1 MKGMAIPAGDSGN
14 GIFATINIT
23 PLTDIFLVLLIIFMV
38 ATAITIE
45 SAAHVDLPRLEAQ
58 AHPQQPKGVTISY
71 TSDHQIFVNGRH
83 VSEGEL
89 RAAVHDALAGA
100 TEKTVVFDG
109 DPSVILGDMVR
120 IVDIAKSS
128 GAEQIAL
135 AVSGNSSTSESAA
148 VPVPSG
154 AAPIPEPVAPGG
166 EPAPEPVAPTQ

>member
-1 MKGMAIPAGDSGN
+1 MAIQTSNGQD

-38 ATAITIE
+38 ATAVTIE
-45 SAAHVDLPRLEAQ
+45 SAAHVDLPRLESP
-58 AHPQQPKGVTISY
+58 AHPQQPQGVTISY
-71 TSDHQIFVNGRH
+71 TSDRQIFVNGKH
-83 VSEGEL
+83 VSEGDL
-89 RAAVHDALAGA
+89 RAAVHDALAHA
-100 TEKTVVFDG
+100 PEKMVVFDG

-135 AVSGNSSTSESAA
+135 AVSGNSSGGESAA

-154 AAPIPEPVAPGG
+154 TETVPEPVAPSG
-166 EPAPEPVAPTQ
+166 EPAPEPVAPSQ

>member
-1 MKGMAIPAGDSGN
+1 MAIPTGN
-14 GIFATINIT
+14 DGSGIFATINIT

-45 SAAHVDLPRLEAQ
+45 SAAHVDLPRLQ
-58 AHPQQPKGVTISY
+58 APTRSQPRGVTISY

-89 RAAVHDALAGA
+89 RSAVHDALARA
-100 TEKTVVFDG
+100 PEKMVVFDG

-135 AVSGNSSTSESAA
+135 AVSGSASGGESS
-148 VPVPSG
+148 VMP
-154 AAPIPEPVAPGG
+154 APPGTALPEPVAPGG
-166 EPAPEPVAPTQ
+166 EPAPESVAPSQ

>member
-1 MKGMAIPAGDSGN
+1 MAIPTGNGGN

-38 ATAITIE
+38 ATAVTIE
-45 SAAHVDLPRLEAQ
+45 SAAHVDLPRLEAPTQ
-58 AHPQQPKGVTISY
+58 HQQPPGVTISY
-71 TSDHQIFVNGRH
+71 TSDRQIFVNGKH
-83 VSEGEL
+83 VSEGDL
-89 RAAVHDALAGA
+89 GSAVHEALARA
-100 TEKTVVFDG
+100 PEKIVVFDG

-135 AVSGNSSTSESAA
+135 AVSGNSGGGESAA

-154 AAPIPEPVAPGG
+154 VEPIPEPVAPGG
-166 EPAPEPVAPTQ
+166 EPAPEPIAPSQ

>member
-1 MKGMAIPAGDSGN
+1 MAIPTGDGAD

-38 ATAITIE
+38 ATAVTIE
-45 SAAHVDLPRLEAQ
+45 SAAHVDLPRLESP

-83 VSEGEL
+83 VSESDL
-89 RAAVHDALAGA
+89 RSVVHDALAGT
-100 TEKTVVFDG
+100 TEKMVVFDG

-135 AVSGNSSTSESAA
+135 AVSANSARGESMA
-148 VPVPSG
+148 VPLPTS
-154 AAPIPEPVAPGG
+154 AEPIPEPVAPGG
-166 EPAPEPVAPTQ
+166 EPAPEPVAPPQ

>member
-1 MKGMAIPAGDSGN
+1 MAIPTGDDSG

-45 SAAHVDLPRLEAQ
+45 SAAHVDLPRLQAP
-58 AHPQQPKGVTISY
+58 AHPQQPQGVTISY
-71 TSDHQIFVNGRH
+71 TSDHQIFVNGKH

-89 RAAVHDALAGA
+89 RAAVHDAL
-100 TEKTVVFDG
+100 TRTPEKMVVFDG

-135 AVSGNSSTSESAA
+135 AVSGNSSGGESASI
-148 VPVPSG
+148 PVPSG
-154 AAPIPEPVAPGG
+154 VEPMPEPVAPGG
-166 EPAPEPVAPTQ
+166 EPAPEPVAPSQ

>member
-1 MKGMAIPAGDSGN
+1 MAIPTGNDGN

-45 SAAHVDLPRLEAQ
+45 SAAHVDLPRLEAP
-58 AHPQQPKGVTISY
+58 AHPQQPQGVTISY
-71 TSDHQIFVNGRH
+71 TSDHQIFVNGKH

-89 RAAVHDALAGA
+89 RTAVHDAL
-100 TEKTVVFDG
+100 TRTPEKTVVFDG

-135 AVSGNSSTSESAA
+135 AVSGSSSGGESGSIPA
-148 VPVPSG
+148 PSG
-154 AAPIPEPVAPGG
+154 VEPIPEPVAPGG
-166 EPAPEPVAPTQ
+166 EPAPEPVAPSQ

>member
-1 MKGMAIPAGDSGN
+1 MAIPTGNDSG

-38 ATAITIE
+38 ATAVTIE
-45 SAAHVDLPRLEAQ
+45 SAAHVDLPRLEAP
-58 AHPQQPKGVTISY
+58 AHPQKPQGVTIGY
-71 TSDHQIFVNGRH
+71 TSDHQIFVNGKR
-83 VSEGEL
+83 VSEGDL
-89 RAAVHDALAGA
+89 HAAVHDALANS

-135 AVSGNSSTSESAA
+135 AVSGSSTSGGSAA
-148 VPVPSG
+148 IPAPSG
-154 AAPIPEPVAPGG
+154 NEPIPEPVAPSG
-166 EPAPEPVAPTQ
+166 EPAPEPVAPSQ